1 MNSELKIIS
10 TKNNK
15 NLIISFGGGI
25 NKFGGICPFEFLNFL
40 NKNFVDHD
48 KYFYIDKK
56 KNRYHLGIED
66 ISSNIGETVEY
77 LKKIIH
83 GYKNITCVGV
93 SAGGYASILF
103 GSLLN
108 VQNVIAFIPPTQTNT
123 PNDIRFFDKKYADL
137 LPLINNTTK
146 YYLHGDLSVKNIYDS
161 HHIEH
166 CNRLKIYP
174 NVVVKEYDN
183 LDIKKLRNDGELL
196 KIFEDIL
203 N

>member
-1 MNSELKIIS
+1 MESELKIIS
-10 TKNNK
+10 AINNE

-40 NKNFVDHD
+40 NKNFMEYD

-56 KNRYHLGIED
+56 INRYHLGIED
-66 ISSNIGETVEY
+66 ISSNIDETVEY
-77 LKKIIH
+77 LKKITH
-83 GYKNITCVGV
+83 GYKNITCIGV

-103 GSLLN
+103 GSLLK
-108 VQNVIAFIPPTQTNT
+108 VKNVIAFIPPTQINIPGDT
-123 PNDIRFFDKKYADL
+123 RKYDEKYIDL
-137 LPLINNTTK
+137 LPLINNSTK
-146 YYLHGDLSVKNIYDS
+146 YYLYGDLSVKDIYNS

-196 KIFEDIL
+196 KIFKDVL
-203 N
+203 D